1 MKIKTSRKSAAGFKE
16 SPAMTPQTST
26 LNMMIGS
33 QKDLISVQQRRQVNA
48 SKQTLLLH
56 DLKYAN

>member
-1 MKIKTSRKSAAGFKE
+1 MKVKTSRKGATGLKE
-16 SPAMTPQTST
+16 SPTMTTKTST
-26 LNMMIGS
+26 LNLMIGN